1 MNLMNMY
8 LPGEHDHLMK
18 RHLENLGQSSVQTR
32 LKTCLIESKVWMSEA
47 FDEMENSK
55 SFDVKVKFI

>member
-1 MNLMNMY
+1 MNMY
-8 LPGEHDHLMK
+8 LTGEREDHLMK
-18 RHLENLGQSSVQTR
+18 RYFENLGQSSVQTR
-32 LKTCLIESKVWMSEA
+32 LKTCLIENKVWMNEE